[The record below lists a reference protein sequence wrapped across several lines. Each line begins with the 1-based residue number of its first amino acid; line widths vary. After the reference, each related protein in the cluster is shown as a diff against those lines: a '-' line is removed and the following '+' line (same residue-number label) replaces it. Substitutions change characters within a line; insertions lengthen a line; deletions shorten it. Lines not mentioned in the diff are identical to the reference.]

1 MKTIL
6 IAYKRENSYINELM
20 LSLEQQ
26 GYSLIIVDNSEEL
39 LTIIRNNARLASVLF
54 TYDIFNEGLTDKI
67 IELNETLPVFL
78 LKDTNDCNANV
89 DYHKIGNHAQFIDC
103 NLYTQTEVISK
114 IQKAIRQYIQ
124 SIIPP
129 LTKALFKYVNED
141 KYTFCTP
148 GHMGGTAFLKSPIG
162 TLFYDFFGENTMK
175 SDISVSVGELGSLL
189 DHSGPHEDAEEYI
202 AKVFNADRSYIVTNG
217 TSTANKIVGMY
228 SVPSGSTVLIDRNC
242 HKSLTHLLMM
252 SDITP
257 VYLKPTRNAYG
268 ILGGIPESEFRKD
281 TIKQK
286 LSHIGSDKWPVHAVI
301 TNSTYDGLFYNTDK
315 IKENLDVKSIH
326 FDSAWVPYT
335 NFSPIYEGK
344 TGMGGKRVPN
354 KVIYETQS
362 THKLLA
368 AFSQASMIHVKG
380 DINETTFSEAY
391 MMHTSTSPHYG
402 IVASTE
408 VAAAMMS
415 NNTGKR
421 LIQESLERAVK
432 FRKEIKQRYNNA
444 QSWYFDVWQ
453 PENINSIECWKL
465 DQNATWHGFHNI
477 DADHMYL
484 DPIKVTILTPG
495 LDKDGNLEERGIPA
509 SLVSKF
515 LDDRGIIVEKTG
527 TYNLLVLFSI
537 GIDDTKA
544 MLLLQSL
551 NEFKELYDQ
560 NRFVKEM
567 LPSVYAEAP
576 DFYENMRI
584 QDLAQGI
591 HKLICKY
598 NLPKLMFSA
607 FEVLPKMVMTPNK
620 AFQLELQG
628 KVTDCYIE
636 DMIGKVNANMILPY
650 PPGVPLVMPGEMI
663 TEDSRLILEFLIML
677 CEIGAHYPGFETD
690 IHGAYKQ
697 KDGRYKVK
705 IIAE

>member
-175 SDISVSVGELGSLL
+175 SDISVSVGELGSSL
-189 DHSGPHEDAEEYI
+189 DHSGPHKDAEEYI

-598 NLPKLMFSA
+598 NLPELMFSA